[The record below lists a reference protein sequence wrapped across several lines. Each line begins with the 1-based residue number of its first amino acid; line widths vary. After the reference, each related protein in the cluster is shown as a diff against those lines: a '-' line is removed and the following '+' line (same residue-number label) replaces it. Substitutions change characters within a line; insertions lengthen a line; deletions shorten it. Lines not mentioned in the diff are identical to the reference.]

1 MEHQISYDMLF
12 PTVNTLNNDFPDVD
26 IQRRLV
32 NEEVCYF
39 MIIPDQ
45 YTSQQ
50 LIMLGMLLGKAYM
63 KLWTIEQIQELPCWY
78 KLAQLVGSRDKPS
91 HSSGII
97 SSNTYN

>member
-1 MEHQISYDMLF
+1 MYIKSPAFRPQARRVQAIFLNHQNTRYMEHQISYDMLF

-63 KLWTIEQIQELPCWY
+63 KLWTIEQIQELPC
-78 KLAQLVGSRDKPS
+78 
-91 HSSGII
+91 
-97 SSNTYN
+97 

>member
-50 LIMLGMLLGKAYM
+50 LIMLGMLLGKANGKFWAM
-63 KLWTIEQIQELPCWY
+63 EQIQDLPCGN
-78 KLAQLVGSRDKPS
+78 KLVKLVGRRDKPS